1 MAGKFEV
8 KWGTIYGILAAFF
21 YTLMGFWVKF
31 LVPHVPVSLILLFR
45 FGISLLLLLPFI
57 IKEYTTL
64 FKIERPLSFVIR
76 TLLNLGSIGCF
87 FQALKYSTLVN
98 VLVLVNTAPFFVPIV
113 SKFLFKTKTHLTLWI
128 GIGIGFMGVTMILHP
143 DQEMLHFSS
152 SIALL
157 GGILSAI
164 SICFIRALSKV
175 GSIYQIL
182 FYNFFLATAI
192 MGVFSLFTWQ
202 KLSHED
208 LLLLLGIGISGALSQ
223 LFSTLSYAKIPVRV
237 SSSFTFLCILFGA
250 LLDWAILGLIP
261 LRDSIIGMSFVIFG
275 GLWILYFGKKHLF
288 SS

>member
-1 MAGKFEV
+1 MVSKLELKSGIV
-8 KWGTIYGILAAFF
+8 YGILAAFF

-31 LVPHVPVSLILLFR
+31 LVPHIPVSLILLFR
-45 FGISLLLLLPFI
+45 FGLSLLLLLPFI
-57 IKEYTTL
+57 IKEYPTL
-64 FKIERPLSFVIR
+64 FKIERPWSFVMR

-87 FQALKYSTLVN
+87 FQALKYSSLVN

-113 SKFLFKTKTHLTLWI
+113 SKFLFKTKTHLTVWV

-164 SICFIRALSKV
+164 SICFIRALSK
-175 GSIYQIL
+175 GSSILQIL
-182 FYNFFLATAI
+182 FYNFFLATVI

-202 KLSHED
+202 KLSNHD

-223 LFSTLSYAKIPVRV
+223 LFSTLSYSKIPVRV
-237 SSSFTFLCILFGA
+237 SSSFTFLCILFGT
-250 LLDWAILGLIP
+250 LLDWAILGLVP
-261 LRDSIIGMSFVIFG
+261 MRDSVIGMSLVILG